1 MTSEICPLL
10 YGASLIALGK
20 KDGGIRPIAIGNVF
34 RRLVAKLACVSV
46 RNAAGDIL
54 SPVQLGFGTKNG
66 CEIII
71 HSVRSFLNLHANS
84 QKVLL
89 KIDYANAFNCIE
101 RDSLLCSIKEK
112 IPQLYAFLWQAYR
125 NESELFFKSD
135 ILSSCRGVQQD
146 DPLGPLIFS
155 LALHPIIEKLKSDLK
170 LFYLDDGCL
179 IGDPTTVLSDFIHI
193 VEASKSI
200 GLEINP
206 NKCELFFCSNTDHAI
221 LSSFNAI
228 APGIKTVEKSDLS
241 LLGSPIFHDAIE
253 LATKETLSKL
263 THLFENLQGLHPH
276 IAFFLL
282 KNCLAIPKLTYFLR
296 TTPLWFLPSILK
308 ETDGLFKACL
318 ESILNL
324 QLDDKSW
331 SLASLP
337 ISFGGLGIR
346 RLSDI
351 CIPAFLAS
359 AFGCSDFIKS
369 QILNYGDES
378 EIHLLSE
385 ALLHWNMLTDSQ
397 DPPLRLTVQK
407 DWDHIISSKL
417 YNSLMSTCST
427 PSDKARLL
435 AIKLKRLKHGLLLYH
450 LRTLVP

>member
-1 MTSEICPLL
+1 M
-10 YGASLIALGK
+10 
-20 KDGGIRPIAIGNVF
+20 
-34 RRLVAKLACVSV
+34 
-46 RNAAGDIL
+46 
-54 SPVQLGFGTKNG
+54 
-66 CEIII
+66 
-71 HSVRSFLNLHANS
+71 
-84 QKVLL
+84 
-89 KIDYANAFNCIE
+89 
-101 RDSLLCSIKEK
+101 
-112 IPQLYAFLWQAYR
+112 
-125 NESELFFKSD
+125 
-135 ILSSCRGVQQD
+135 
-146 DPLGPLIFS
+146 
-155 LALHPIIEKLKSDLK
+155 
-170 LFYLDDGCL
+170 
-179 IGDPTTVLSDFIHI
+179 
-193 VEASKSI
+193 
-200 GLEINP
+200 EINP
-206 NKCELFFCSNTDHAI
+206 NNCELFFCSNTDHAI

-228 APGIKTVEKSDLS
+228 APGIKTVQKSDLS
-241 LLGSPIFHDAIE
+241 LLGSPIFRDAIE
-253 LATKETLSKL
+253 LATKENFSKL

-296 TTPLWFLPSILK
+296 TTPLWFIPSILK
-308 ETDGLFKACL
+308 ETEGLFKSCL

-331 SLASLP
+331 TLASLP

-378 EIHLLSE
+378 EIRLLSK
-385 ALLHWNMLTDSQ
+385 ALLHWNMLSDSQ

-407 DWDHIISSKL
+407 DWEHIISSKL

-435 AIKLKRLKHGLLLYH
+435 AIKVKEAKAWLAALPSKNIGTLMDPLSFRIAIALRLGCKICHQHQCICGSQADSFGHHALSCRKSYGRFSRHSAINDILKRALSSLGIPSILEPIGINRSDGKRPDGLTLISWSKGKP
-450 LRTLVP
+450 LRVWTRCQHHI